1 MPSAEALSET
11 LVRDDL
17 IRALTSVFSTSL
29 GLPVRLHEP
38 NPPGRCAAPS
48 PAPAPVITQVVGSVG
63 FFGELNG
70 VIYLCFEEVF
80 ARLCTGNMLGLDEAE
95 VLEMGEEPVNDAI
108 GEITNMV
115 VGAFKNGLC
124 DAGFPCKLTIP
135 TILRGSNVTIG
146 PISTVRRHTFGFESA
161 GHLIV
166 ADILMKA
173 GD

>member
-1 MPSAEALSET
+1 VHQDPKA
-11 LVRDDL
+11 
-17 IRALTSVFSTSL
+17 
-29 GLPVRLHEP
+29 
-38 NPPGRCAAPS
+38 PGRFAAPS
-48 PAPAPVITQVVGSVG
+48 PAAVPAITQVVGSVG

-80 ARLCTGNMLGLDEAE
+80 ARLCTGNMLGLDAAE
-95 VLEMGEEPVNDAI
+95 LLATGEEPVNDAI

-135 TILRGSNVTIG
+135 TVLRGSNVSIG
-146 PISTVRRHTFGFESA
+146 PISSVRRHTFGFESA

-173 GD
+173 GDLPS

>member
-1 MPSAEALSET
+1 MPPAEALSAT

-17 IRALTSVFSTSL
+17 IRALSSVFSTSL
-29 GLPVRLHEP
+29 GLPVRLLEP
-38 NPPGRCAAPS
+38 APPGRFVAPS
-48 PAPAPVITQVVGSVG
+48 PATAPVITQVVGSVG

-80 ARLCTGNMLGLDEAE
+80 ARLCTGNMLGLDGAE
-95 VLEMGEEPVNDAI
+95 VLAMGEEPVNDAI

-135 TILRGSNVTIG
+135 TILRGSNVSIG

-161 GHLIV
+161 GHLIE
-166 ADILMKA
+166 ADLLIKA
-173 GD
+173 AD